1 LQLLAVGDARR
12 CAMYTLGNYLIGREE
27 GMLIDQLTG
36 TCLFVGCAVLR
47 YKVGYVD
54 KCLNM

>member
-1 LQLLAVGDARR
+1 
-12 CAMYTLGNYLIGREE
+12 MYTLGNYLIGREE